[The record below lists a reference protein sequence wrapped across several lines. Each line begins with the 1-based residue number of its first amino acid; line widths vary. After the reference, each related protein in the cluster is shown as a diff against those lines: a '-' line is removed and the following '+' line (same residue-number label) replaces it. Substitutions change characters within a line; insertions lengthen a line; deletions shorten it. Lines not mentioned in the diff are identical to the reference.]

1 VNRDTHISR
10 FIPQI
15 YPARSRCGWLRDI
28 AVGNSKPVIPHQRK
42 NSSTRQPVTSLRMTA
57 LSGSCGIKLVGVQE
71 TLR

>member
-1 VNRDTHISR
+1 VTRDTHISS

-15 YPARSRCGWLRDI
+15 YPAVRQSGWLRDI

-42 NSSTRQPVTSLRMTA
+42 NLSTRQRLTSLRVIT
-57 LSGSCGIKLVGVQE
+57 LSGSCGINLVGVRE